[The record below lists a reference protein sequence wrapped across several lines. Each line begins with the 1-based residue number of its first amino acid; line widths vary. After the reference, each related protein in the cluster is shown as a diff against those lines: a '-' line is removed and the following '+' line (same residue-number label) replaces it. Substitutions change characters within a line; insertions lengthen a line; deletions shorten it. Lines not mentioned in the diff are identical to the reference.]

1 MKVIRKRNTRFQ
13 WVRESTDLSND
24 TEKIKG
30 KNLPKL
36 YNKLSY
42 FDKSVSI
49 SWDVELT
56 DTYVKICWK
65 YKNSSNV
72 DSFK

>member
-13 WVRESTDLSND
+13 WARESTDLSND

-30 KNLPKL
+30 KNLPKF

-49 SWDVELT
+49 SWDV
-56 DTYVKICWK
+56 DRPSKKVHICER
-65 YKNSSNV
+65 N
-72 DSFK
+72 